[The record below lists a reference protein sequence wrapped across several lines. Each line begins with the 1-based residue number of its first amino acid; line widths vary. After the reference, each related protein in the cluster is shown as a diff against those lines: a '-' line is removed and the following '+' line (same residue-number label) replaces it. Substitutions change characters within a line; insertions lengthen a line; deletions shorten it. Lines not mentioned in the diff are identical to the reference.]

1 MKYDAKCNNCSTIF
15 EYERSIKEATDPAP
29 PCPQC
34 KSQATEKVFSLN
46 AGGFVLKGG
55 GWFKKGGY

>member
-1 MKYDAKCNNCSTIF
+1 MKYDAKCKDCELTF
-15 EYERSIKEATDPAP
+15 EYERSIKDTKEPAP

-46 AGGFVLKGG
+46 AGGFVLKGQ